1 MVLAFRR
8 CYKRI
13 QRVFGRM
20 GVTMREE
27 LLSVGID
34 IGTSTTQ
41 LVFSKLMIENIAS
54 NFSVPKVVIVDKEI
68 IYRSEIYFTPLRTP
82 TEIDGTKVREIIEG
96 EYKRAGIEK
105 SQINTGA
112 VIITGETARKENA
125 KEVLATLS
133 GFAGDF
139 VVATAGPD
147 LESIIS
153 GKGAGAHVYSK
164 ERHTGVVNIDIGG
177 GTSNLA
183 LFDHGEVKDTGCLD
197 VGGRL
202 IKIDRDTKAI
212 TYLSEKM
219 RELIRRKN
227 LALSIGTIATK
238 ENLKPILDAM
248 VYALMQSVGLRPMNE
263 EFSLFITHKEGEEKT
278 SFSCDE
284 TIRQGCPIT
293 CISFSGGVADYI
305 YRDEV
310 VTDEF
315 AYGDIG
321 ILLGQVIKD
330 SPLCKE
336 LTVLK
341 SVETIRATVV
351 GAGTHTMEISGST
364 ITYTTDAF
372 PIKNLP
378 VLKLTKEEEKTAQSI
393 EAAIK
398 TKLNW
403 FKLEGNLQKVA
414 IAIEGS
420 KSPSFL
426 QVSEYAKGLIEGMQ
440 ELREQE
446 LPLLVL
452 VENDMAKVL
461 GQTMYH
467 MLSFQKDVVCLD
479 SIHVENGD
487 YVDIGKPVAEGTVL
501 PVVVKTLVFNK

>member
-1 MVLAFRR
+1 
-8 CYKRI
+8 
-13 QRVFGRM
+13 
-20 GVTMREE
+20 MREE

-68 IYRSEIYFTPLRTP
+68 IYRSEIYFTPLHSP
-82 TEIDGTKVREIIEG
+82 TEIDGTKIREIIEG

-105 SQINTGA
+105 ARINTGA

-125 KEVLATLS
+125 KEVLTTLS

-164 ERHTGVVNIDIGG
+164 ERNTGVVNIDIGG

-183 LFDHGEVKDTGCLD
+183 LFKYGEVKDTGCLD

-202 IKIDRDTKAI
+202 IKIDKNSRQI

-219 RELIRRKN
+219 KELIRRKN
-227 LALSIGTIATK
+227 LSLKEGTKVSK
-238 ENLKPILDAM
+238 ENLQPVLEAM
-248 VYALMQSVGLRPMNE
+248 VYALMQSVGIRPMND
-263 EFSLFITHKEGEEKT
+263 EFSLFITHKEGEQETKFT
-278 SFSCDE
+278 CAE
-284 TIRQGCPIT
+284 TIKNNCPIT
-293 CISFSGGVADYI
+293 SITFSGGVADYI
-305 YRDEV
+305 YRDEE

-321 ILLGQVIKD
+321 ILLGQAVKK

-351 GAGTHTMEISGST
+351 GAGTHTMEVSGST
-364 ITYTTDAF
+364 ITYTKDTF

-378 VLKLTKEEEKTAQSI
+378 ILKLSNEEEESAYSMEQ
-393 EAAIK
+393 AIRS
-398 TKLNW
+398 KLNW

-414 IAIEGS
+414 IAFAGS
-420 KSPSFL
+420 KTPSFV
-426 QVSEYAKGLIEGMQ
+426 QVSEYAKGLLAGMQ
-440 ELREQE
+440 ELMEQE
-446 LPLLVL
+446 LPFIIL
-452 VENDMAKVL
+452 VENDLAKVL
-461 GQTMYH
+461 GQTMYR
-467 MLSFQKDVVCLD
+467 MLEYKKDVVCLD

-487 YVDIGKPVAEGTVL
+487 YIDIGKPVAEGTVL